1 MYKPFEERKKESIK
15 INVTDIEVGTTENV
29 VETGAENVYEDQA
42 NNENNGN
49 TEETNDLQGMEIND
63 TTQGEEEVVLNDNT
77 EGPENQNNDEVNPIQ
92 NQGISLDEQL
102 AMALQQQMEVQEAFG
117 TTDVASTTSQVVKTW
132 RDKDRIGI
140 LVDFNAG
147 SLT

>member
-1 MYKPFEERKKESIK
+1 MG
-15 INVTDIEVGTTENV
+15 INVTDKEVGTTENI
-29 VETGAENVYEDQA
+29 VETGAENVCED
-42 NNENNGN
+42 NEN
-49 TEETNDLQGMEIND
+49 TEETDDLQGMEINN
-63 TTQGEEEVVLNDNT
+63 TTQGEEEIVLNDNT

-117 TTDVASTTSQVVKTW
+117 TTDVASTTSRTW

-140 LVDFNAG
+140 L
-147 SLT
+147 